1 MKRLYKRLT
10 AAGLVVVLGMTGMA
24 VMNTAGCGSSGEG
37 VSSTETGETAADEAY
52 RIAPADLTLWYA
64 DDSYADF
71 FTEAAVRYY
80 AKTGKKVAVQYQDTI
95 DYLGTIY
102 DKTMQ
107 DDAFPDVYLLP
118 GDNLEEAY
126 LYGLVSVN
134 QADPSENGVLEKA
147 VEAATYEERVL
158 GYPLSYDACV
168 FIYQTDYFTEA
179 PASLQAIIDY
189 SNENEPAENVE
200 YLLEWDVKD
209 AFYDFPFVGNSVTFA
224 KRGSDELDITYDDT
238 LYQQDLEYFDTIL
251 ASFSIDADQVSEQH
265 IVNNFREG
273 RTLSAILDTDTLWQL
288 DGYDYGLMQMPELS
302 DTLSAATC
310 ASTDMIVVNDYTKD
324 SAAAADFAQFVTV
337 GMADELHG
345 LSGHYSVIPSET
357 PDTVEQTALDAY
369 EGAVL
374 MPDSKDA
381 KNFWVTLEETILK
394 YF

>member
-1 MKRLYKRLT
+1 MKLLYKRLT

-37 VSSTETGETAADEAY
+37 VSSTETREDAADEAY
-52 RIAPADLTLWYA
+52 RSAPADLTLWYA
-64 DDSYADF
+64 DDSYTDF
-71 FTEAAVRYY
+71 FTEAAARYY

-107 DDAFPDVYLLP
+107 DDGFPDVYLLP

-134 QADPSENGVLEKA
+134 QTDPSGSGVLEKA
-147 VEAATYEERVL
+147 VEAAAYEDRVL

-224 KRGSDELDITYDDT
+224 KSGSDELNVTYDDT

-337 GMADELHG
+337 DMSDELHG

-369 EGAVL
+369 DAAVL

>member
-37 VSSTETGETAADEAY
+37 VPSTETGETAADEAY
-52 RIAPADLTLWYA
+52 RSAPADLTLWYA

-80 AKTGKKVAVQYQDTI
+80 AKTGKKVAVQYQDTV
-95 DYLGTIY
+95 DYLGIIY

-134 QADPSENGVLEKA
+134 QTDPSENGVLEKA

-158 GYPLSYDACV
+158 GYPLSYD
-168 FIYQTDYFTEA
+168 
-179 PASLQAIIDY
+179 
-189 SNENEPAENVE
+189 VE

-224 KRGSDELDITYDDT
+224 KRGSDELDVTYDDT
-238 LYQQDLEYFDTIL
+238 LYQLDLEYFDTIL
-251 ASFSIDADQVSEQH
+251 ASFSIDEEQVSEQH

-345 LSGHYSVIPSET
+345 LSGHYSVIPSEP

>member
-1 MKRLYKRLT
+1 M
-10 AAGLVVVLGMTGMA
+10 
-24 VMNTAGCGSSGEG
+24 
-37 VSSTETGETAADEAY
+37 
-52 RIAPADLTLWYA
+52 
-64 DDSYADF
+64 
-71 FTEAAVRYY
+71 
-80 AKTGKKVAVQYQDTI
+80 QYQDTI

-134 QADPSENGVLEKA
+134 QMDPSENGVLEKA

-158 GYPLSYDACV
+158 RGIRCPTMRACL
-168 FIYQTDYFTEA
+168 FTRRIILPEA

-251 ASFSIDADQVSEQH
+251 ASFSIDAEQVSEQH

-273 RTLSAILDTDTLWQL
+273 RTLSAILDTDTP
-288 DGYDYGLMQMPELS
+288 GS
-302 DTLSAATC
+302 
-310 ASTDMIVVNDYTKD
+310 
-324 SAAAADFAQFVTV
+324 
-337 GMADELHG
+337 
-345 LSGHYSVIPSET
+345 
-357 PDTVEQTALDAY
+357 
-369 EGAVL
+369 
-374 MPDSKDA
+374 
-381 KNFWVTLEETILK
+381 
-394 YF
+394 

>member
-134 QADPSENGVLEKA
+134 QTDPSENGVLEKA
-147 VEAATYEERVL
+147 VEAAAYEERVL
-158 GYPLSYDACV
+158 GYPLSYDCLLYTSRCV
-168 FIYQTDYFTEA
+168 
-179 PASLQAIIDY
+179 
-189 SNENEPAENVE
+189 
-200 YLLEWDVKD
+200 
-209 AFYDFPFVGNSVTFA
+209 
-224 KRGSDELDITYDDT
+224 
-238 LYQQDLEYFDTIL
+238 
-251 ASFSIDADQVSEQH
+251 
-265 IVNNFREG
+265 
-273 RTLSAILDTDTLWQL
+273 
-288 DGYDYGLMQMPELS
+288 
-302 DTLSAATC
+302 
-310 ASTDMIVVNDYTKD
+310 
-324 SAAAADFAQFVTV
+324 
-337 GMADELHG
+337 
-345 LSGHYSVIPSET
+345 
-357 PDTVEQTALDAY
+357 
-369 EGAVL
+369 
-374 MPDSKDA
+374 
-381 KNFWVTLEETILK
+381 
-394 YF
+394 

>member
-134 QADPSENGVLEKA
+134 QTDPSENGVLEKA
-147 VEAATYEERVL
+147 VEAAAYEERVL

-200 YLLEWDVKD
+200 YLLDSVLASTMLSNSEYIVMLNQAASDRQKLAELLNISNEQMSYITNAD
-209 AFYDFPFVGNSVTFA
+209 AGCGLIKYGSSLVPFVNKFP
-224 KRGSDELDITYDDT
+224 KDT
-238 LYQQDLEYFDTIL
+238 RLYKLMTTKPGE
-251 ASFSIDADQVSEQH
+251 
-265 IVNNFREG
+265 
-273 RTLSAILDTDTLWQL
+273 
-288 DGYDYGLMQMPELS
+288 DYANRSRM
-302 DTLSAATC
+302 
-310 ASTDMIVVNDYTKD
+310 
-324 SAAAADFAQFVTV
+324 
-337 GMADELHG
+337 
-345 LSGHYSVIPSET
+345 
-357 PDTVEQTALDAY
+357 
-369 EGAVL
+369 
-374 MPDSKDA
+374 
-381 KNFWVTLEETILK
+381 
-394 YF
+394 

>member
-1 MKRLYKRLT
+1 MKILYKRLT

-37 VSSTETGETAADEAY
+37 VSSTETREDAADEAY
-52 RIAPADLTLWYA
+52 RSAPADLTLWYA
-64 DDSYADF
+64 DDSYTDF
-71 FTEAAVRYY
+71 FTEAAARYY

-134 QADPSENGVLEKA
+134 QTDPSGSGVVEKA
-147 VEAATYEERVL
+147 VEAAAYEDRVL

-224 KRGSDELDITYDDT
+224 KSGSDELNVTYDDT

-310 ASTDMIVVNDYTKD
+310 ASTDMIVVNDYTKE

-337 GMADELHG
+337 DMSDELHG

-369 EGAVL
+369 DAAVL

>member
-1 MKRLYKRLT
+1 MKLLYKRLT
-10 AAGLVVVLGMTGMA
+10 AAGLVVVLGMTGLA
-24 VMNTAGCGSSGEG
+24 VMNTAGCGSSGDG
-37 VSSTETGETAADEAY
+37 VSSTETGETTADEAY
-52 RIAPADLTLWYA
+52 RSAPADLTLWYA

-71 FTEAAVRYY
+71 FTEAAARYY

-134 QADPSENGVLEKA
+134 QTDPSGSGVLEKA
-147 VEAATYEERVL
+147 VEAAAYEDRVL

-224 KRGSDELDITYDDT
+224 KSGSDELNVTYDDT

-337 GMADELHG
+337 DMSDELHG

-369 EGAVL
+369 DAAVL

>member
-24 VMNTAGCGSSGEG
+24 VMNTAGCGSSGDG
-37 VSSTETGETAADEAY
+37 VPSTETGETAADEAY
-52 RIAPADLTLWYA
+52 RSAPADLTLWYA

-71 FTEAAVRYY
+71 FSEAAVRYY

-134 QADPSENGVLEKA
+134 QTDPSENGVLEKA

-158 GYPLSYDACV
+158 GYPLSYNACV

-251 ASFSIDADQVSEQH
+251 ASFPLMRIRCPNSIS
-265 IVNNFREG
+265 
-273 RTLSAILDTDTLWQL
+273 
-288 DGYDYGLMQMPELS
+288 
-302 DTLSAATC
+302 
-310 ASTDMIVVNDYTKD
+310 
-324 SAAAADFAQFVTV
+324 
-337 GMADELHG
+337 
-345 LSGHYSVIPSET
+345 
-357 PDTVEQTALDAY
+357 
-369 EGAVL
+369 
-374 MPDSKDA
+374 
-381 KNFWVTLEETILK
+381 
-394 YF
+394 

>member
-1 MKRLYKRLT
+1 MKILYKRLT

-37 VSSTETGETAADEAY
+37 VSSTETREDAADEAY
-52 RIAPADLTLWYA
+52 RSAPADLTLWYA
-64 DDSYADF
+64 DDSYTDF
-71 FTEAAVRYY
+71 FTEAAARYY

-134 QADPSENGVLEKA
+134 QTDPSGSGVVEKA
-147 VEAATYEERVL
+147 VEAAAYEDRVL

-224 KRGSDELDITYDDT
+224 KSGSDELNVTYDDT

-337 GMADELHG
+337 DMSDELHG

-369 EGAVL
+369 DAAVL

>member
-1 MKRLYKRLT
+1 MKLLYKRLT

-37 VSSTETGETAADEAY
+37 VSSTETREDAADEAY
-52 RIAPADLTLWYA
+52 RSAPADLTLWYA

-71 FTEAAVRYY
+71 FTEAAARYY

-107 DDAFPDVYLLP
+107 DDGFPDVYLLP

-134 QADPSENGVLEKA
+134 QTDPSESGVLEKA
-147 VEAATYEERVL
+147 VEAAAYEDRVL

-224 KRGSDELDITYDDT
+224 KSGSDELNVTYDDT

-337 GMADELHG
+337 DMSDELHG

-369 EGAVL
+369 DAAVL

>member
-24 VMNTAGCGSSGEG
+24 VMNTAGCGSSGDG
-37 VSSTETGETAADEAY
+37 VPSTETGETAADEAY
-52 RIAPADLTLWYA
+52 RSAPADLTLWYA

-71 FTEAAVRYY
+71 FSEAAVRYY

-134 QADPSENGVLEKA
+134 QTNPSGSGVLEKA
-147 VEAATYEERVL
+147 VEAAAYEDRVL

-200 YLLEWDVKD
+200 YLLD
-209 AFYDFPFVGNSVTFA
+209 SV
-224 KRGSDELDITYDDT
+224 
-238 LYQQDLEYFDTIL
+238 Q
-251 ASFSIDADQVSEQH
+251 
-265 IVNNFREG
+265 
-273 RTLSAILDTDTLWQL
+273 
-288 DGYDYGLMQMPELS
+288 
-302 DTLSAATC
+302 
-310 ASTDMIVVNDYTKD
+310 ASTMLSNSEFLVMLSQAASDREKLAKLLNISNEQMSYVTNADAGCGLIRYGSALVPFINRFPRDTRLYALMTTKP
-324 SAAAADFAQFVTV
+324 
-337 GMADELHG
+337 G
-345 LSGHYSVIPSET
+345 
-357 PDTVEQTALDAY
+357 
-369 EGAVL
+369 EGVFGGEEVL
-374 MPDSKDA
+374 A
-381 KNFWVTLEETILK
+381 
-394 YF
+394 

>member
-24 VMNTAGCGSSGEG
+24 VMNTAGCGSSGDG
-37 VSSTETGETAADEAY
+37 VPSTETGETAADEAY
-52 RIAPADLTLWYA
+52 RSAPADLTLWYA

-71 FTEAAVRYY
+71 FSEAAVRYY

-95 DYLGTIY
+95 EYLGTIY

-134 QADPSENGVLEKA
+134 QTDPSENGVLEKA

-189 SNENEPAENVE
+189 SN
-200 YLLEWDVKD
+200 
-209 AFYDFPFVGNSVTFA
+209 
-224 KRGSDELDITYDDT
+224 
-238 LYQQDLEYFDTIL
+238 
-251 ASFSIDADQVSEQH
+251 
-265 IVNNFREG
+265 
-273 RTLSAILDTDTLWQL
+273 
-288 DGYDYGLMQMPELS
+288 
-302 DTLSAATC
+302 
-310 ASTDMIVVNDYTKD
+310 
-324 SAAAADFAQFVTV
+324 
-337 GMADELHG
+337 
-345 LSGHYSVIPSET
+345 
-357 PDTVEQTALDAY
+357 
-369 EGAVL
+369 
-374 MPDSKDA
+374 
-381 KNFWVTLEETILK
+381 
-394 YF
+394 

>member
-1 MKRLYKRLT
+1 MKLLYKRLT

-37 VSSTETGETAADEAY
+37 VSSTETREDAADEAY
-52 RIAPADLTLWYA
+52 RSAPADLTLWYA
-64 DDSYADF
+64 DDSYTDF
-71 FTEAAVRYY
+71 FTEAAARYY

-134 QADPSENGVLEKA
+134 QTDPSESGVLEKA
-147 VEAATYEERVL
+147 VEAAAYEDRVL

-200 YLLEWDVKD
+200 YLLEWDVND

-224 KRGSDELDITYDDT
+224 KSGSDELNVTYDDT

-337 GMADELHG
+337 DMADELHG

-369 EGAVL
+369 DAAVL

>member
-1 MKRLYKRLT
+1 MKILYKRLT

-37 VSSTETGETAADEAY
+37 VSSTETREDAADEAY
-52 RIAPADLTLWYA
+52 RSAPADLTLWYA
-64 DDSYADF
+64 DDSYTDF
-71 FTEAAVRYY
+71 FTEAAARYY

-134 QADPSENGVLEKA
+134 QTNPSESGVVEKA
-147 VEAATYEERVL
+147 VEAAAYEDRVL

-200 YLLEWDVKD
+200 YLLEWDVND

-224 KRGSDELDITYDDT
+224 KSGSDELNVTYDDT

-337 GMADELHG
+337 DMADELHG

-369 EGAVL
+369 DAAVL

>member
-1 MKRLYKRLT
+1 MKILYKRLT
-10 AAGLVVVLGMTGMA
+10 AAGLVVVLGMTGIA

-37 VSSTETGETAADEAY
+37 VSSTETREDAADEAY
-52 RIAPADLTLWYA
+52 RSAPADLTLWYA

-71 FTEAAVRYY
+71 FTEAAARYY

-107 DDAFPDVYLLP
+107 DDGFPDVYLLP

-134 QADPSENGVLEKA
+134 QTDPSESGVLEKA
-147 VEAATYEERVL
+147 VEAAAYEDRVL

-200 YLLEWDVKD
+200 YLLEWDVND

-224 KRGSDELDITYDDT
+224 KSGSDELNVTYDDT

-337 GMADELHG
+337 DMSDELHG

-369 EGAVL
+369 DAAVL